1 MVNELRFSLKQN
13 IVVRNIKEENLA
25 FYLELAKLD
34 FVTLVM
40 ILLMISPCPG
50 TDTCNLGIASSTGI
64 AEELER
70 VLKLEFPQ
78 YKENREITIKI
89 SGCMNACGQHNMSA
103 IGFRDVNQCWK
114 ISSQHF
120 KYSWVVGI

>member
-25 FYLELAKLD
+25 FYQELAKLD

-64 AEELER
+64 AEELES
-70 VLKLEFPQ
+70 
-78 YKENREITIKI
+78 IKI
-89 SGCMNACGQHNMSA
+89 RVPA
-103 IGFRDVNQCWK
+103 I
-114 ISSQHF
+114 
-120 KYSWVVGI
+120 